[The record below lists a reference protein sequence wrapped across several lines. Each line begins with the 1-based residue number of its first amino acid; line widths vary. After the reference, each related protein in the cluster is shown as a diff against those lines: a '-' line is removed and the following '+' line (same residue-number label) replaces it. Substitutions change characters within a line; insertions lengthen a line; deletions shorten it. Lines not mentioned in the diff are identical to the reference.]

1 MDRAI
6 ERQRGHW
13 SRIEEEAEQVHT
25 PTKPQT
31 QPQAQTQMPLVEGSE
46 KKGEKEREKEGL
58 GGIWRRLGLGRKT
71 LALSTSVGSLRGR
84 EEDRGR
90 DRRASLF
97 LD

>member
-1 MDRAI
+1 
-6 ERQRGHW
+6 
-13 SRIEEEAEQVHT
+13 
-25 PTKPQT
+25 
-31 QPQAQTQMPLVEGSE
+31 MPLVEGSE

-84 EEDRGR
+84 